1 MKKIF
6 VKSADLALVNGGYVV
21 TGKSQTPVFH
31 EEFIKL
37 QKHAEWI
44 VTFAEKAKGVDFVG
58 KLPASIEAVKYEVT
72 KALAG
77 SSVEYVPKPEKVE
90 RELSDKLVAEA
101 LAFVEYTGEST
112 KVEKINKF
120 MQTFN
125 VIKEFEE
132 FGLYFEEEICK
143 LNKVYTIKEIVTAV
157 KEVIDLLG

>member
-6 VKSADLALVNGGYVV
+6 VKSAELALVNGGYVV

-44 VTFAEKAKGVDFVG
+44 VTFAEKARGVDFVG
-58 KLPASIEAVKYEVT
+58 KLPASIEAVKCEVN

-77 SSVEYVPKPEKVE
+77 SGVEYVPKPEKVE
-90 RELSDKLVAEA
+90 REVSDKLLAEA
-101 LAFVEYTGEST
+101 MAFVKYTGESS

-132 FGLYFEEEICK
+132 FGLYFEEGICK
-143 LNKVYTIKEIVTAV
+143 LNKVYTIEKIVTAV

>member
-6 VKSADLALVNGGYVV
+6 VKSTELALVNGGYVV
-21 TGKSQTPVFH
+21 TGKGQTPVFH
-31 EEFIKL
+31 EEFIRL

-58 KLPASIEAVKYEVT
+58 KIPASIEAIKYEVT
-72 KALAG
+72 KTLAG
-77 SSVEYVPKPEKVE
+77 SGVEYLPKPEKVE
-90 RELSDKLVAEA
+90 RELTDKLAAEA
-101 LAFVEYTGEST
+101 MAFIKHFGESS

-143 LNKVYTIKEIVTAV
+143 LNKVYTIEEIVTAV